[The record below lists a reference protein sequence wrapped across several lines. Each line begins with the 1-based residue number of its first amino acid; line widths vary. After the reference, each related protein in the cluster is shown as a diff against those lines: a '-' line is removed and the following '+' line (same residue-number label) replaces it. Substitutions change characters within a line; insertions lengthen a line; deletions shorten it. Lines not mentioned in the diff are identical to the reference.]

1 MARPRLQPNV
11 RVACRDTA
19 HRRRLRVDDQ
29 AITLDSELAAA
40 MEITAEELD
49 AIARLLGDDLKTFLS
64 EA

>member
-19 HRRRLRVDDQ
+19 RRRRLRVDEP
-29 AITLDSELAAA
+29 AITVDSELAAA

-49 AIARLLGDDLKTFLS
+49 AIARLLGDDVKTFLS